1 MLGGPPRL
9 GLLALTLLGGPPR
22 LGLLALTL
30 LGSPPRLGLLAL
42 TLLGRQAG
50 LLFLEPRLLSTY
62 RLLREPT
69 SKSRKISDIATAAGF
84 SDISY
89 FNRAFRARFGATP
102 TDIRAGLDGG
112 GVALPLAG
120 RRQCDN

>member
-1 MLGGPPRL
+1 MSTRYV
-9 GLLALTLLGGPPR
+9 
-22 LGLLALTL
+22 
-30 LGSPPRLGLLAL
+30 
-42 TLLGRQAG
+42 QH
-50 LLFLEPRLLSTY
+50 LFQLYGVTFTNFVLEQRLLSAY